1 VLELIVIST
10 LNGLLFGM
18 LLFLLASGLTVIFS
32 MMGVLNFAHASFYM
46 LGAFFGY
53 QLTKWIGFWPA
64 LLLAPLLVGAIGM
77 AVERYGLRN
86 THKHGHVAEL
96 LLTFGLAF
104 AIEEIVAMM
113 WGRSPV
119 DYRVPA
125 LLDFPAFTIFSTN
138 YPAYKIFMLAV
149 SILIFIVLLTVLKRT
164 RVGLIV
170 QAALTHPHMVGHL
183 GHNVGRIFMLVFGVG
198 SALAGIAGVIAG
210 PALVTQSDMAAALGP
225 ILFVVIVFGGLGSLP
240 GAFIASLVIG
250 LIQTFAVAL
259 NGSLASAFGPL
270 DPSAGPSVLTDIW
283 NVTIAQVA
291 PIVPYLLLVIILIVR
306 PMGLMGTRET

>member
-1 VLELIVIST
+1 LAELIVIST
-10 LNGLLFGM
+10 LNGVLFGM
-18 LLFLLASGLTVIFS
+18 LLFLLSSGLTVIFS

-53 QLTKWIGFWPA
+53 QLTRWIGFWPA
-64 LLLAPLLVGAIGM
+64 LVLAPLLVGAVGM

-104 AIEEIVAMM
+104 AIEEIVSMI
-113 WGRSPV
+113 WGKSPM
-119 DYRVPA
+119 DYRIPA
-125 LLDFPAFTIFSTN
+125 ALDFPAFTVFSTN
-138 YPAYKIFMLAV
+138 YPAYKIFMLVV
-149 SILIFIVLLTVLKRT
+149 SVVIFVALLVTLKRT

-170 QAALTHPHMVGHL
+170 QAALTHPSMVGHL
-183 GHNVGRIFMLVFGVG
+183 GHNVGRVFMLVFGVG
-198 SALAGIAGVIAG
+198 SALAGLAGVIAG
-210 PALVTQSDMAAALGP
+210 PSLVTQSDMAALLGP

-240 GAFIASLVIG
+240 GAFIASLLIG

-259 NGSLASAFGPL
+259 NGSLASVFGPL
-270 DPSAGPSVLTDIW
+270 DPSLGPSPLTDIW

-291 PIVPYLLLVIILIVR
+291 PILPYVLLVLVLIFR
-306 PMGLMGTRET
+306 PMGLLGTRES